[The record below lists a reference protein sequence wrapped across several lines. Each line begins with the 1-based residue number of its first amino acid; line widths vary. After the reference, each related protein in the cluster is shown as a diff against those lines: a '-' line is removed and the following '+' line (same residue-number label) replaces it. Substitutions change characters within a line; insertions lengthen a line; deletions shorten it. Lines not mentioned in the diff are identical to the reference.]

1 MAMIKCP
8 ECGKEVSDKALQC
21 PNCGV
26 PIAAQ
31 AKDVMIRFPIW
42 QGQLLNNKCYVY
54 AKSDNSVIAEARQG
68 ETVTFECEEPIEI
81 YVVVKGSFGKPEVIV
96 KPGDRY
102 NVGYRGFGKIYLEK
116 VDNLS
121 GSASKGGSNISFGI
135 FTEI

>member
-1 MAMIKCP
+1 MAMIKCA
-8 ECGKEVSDKALQC
+8 ECGKDVSDRALQC

-26 PIAAQ
+26 PIASQ
-31 AKDVMIRFPIW
+31 PKDVMIRFPVW
-42 QGQLLNNKCYVY
+42 QGQLLNNKCFVY
-54 AKSDNSVIAEARQG
+54 AKADDSIIAEARQG
-68 ETVTFECEEPIEI
+68 ETVTFECDKPIEV
-81 YVVVKGSFGKPEVIV
+81 YVVVKGSFGKPEATV